1 MDCRISEKEQEHERL
16 LLLRGIAGAILD
28 DTLQEKEAAERALA
42 EKMAEAAAFMAARD
56 SSYKKDQRDGQP
68 PTKEPPK

>member
-1 MDCRISEKEQEHERL
+1 MIEKEQLHERL
-16 LLLRGIAGAILD
+16 LLLRGIAGDVLD
-28 DTLQEKEAAERALA
+28 VTLQDLEATKRALA
-42 EKMAEAAAFMAARD
+42 EKTAEAVALRAARD

>member
-1 MDCRISEKEQEHERL
+1 MDCRISEKEQVHERL
-16 LLLRGIAGAILD
+16 LLLRGIAGDVLD
-28 DTLQEKEAAERALA
+28 ATLQEKEATKTALA
-42 EKMAEAAAFMAARD
+42 KKKAEAVALRAARD